1 MNIKKLLGKK
11 IQEIR
16 KSKKLTQEYVAEK
29 IGIETTCLSNI
40 ENGRYYPTSENLE
53 KIISILSV
61 KPSELF
67 NFEYLQPQAQIIEEM
82 YESMKQNEKLA
93 RLMYK
98 FYMTIK

>member
-29 IGIETTCLSNI
+29 IGIETTSLSNI

-53 KIISILSV
+53 KITNILSV

-67 NFEYLQPQAQIIEEM
+67 NFEYLQPQAQITEEM
-82 YESMKQNEKLA
+82 YEAMKQNEKLA

-98 FYMTIK
+98 FYMLIK

>member
-67 NFEYLQPQAQIIEEM
+67 NFEYIQPQAQIIEEM